1 MTGIAA
7 LAAAAA
13 ATQKIPGTIQTH
25 TATQPTAGIKVVT
38 PTIVTPQG
46 VKVTP
51 VTRQIGESNFP
62 YFQTQIN
69 MIRRVFFVFYERAGC
84 EN

>member
-13 ATQKIPGTIQTH
+13 ATQKIQGTSQQQ
-25 TATQPTAGIKVVT
+25 TATTPVSSIKVVT

-51 VTRQIGESNFP
+51 VSRQIGKL
-62 YFQTQIN
+62 
-69 MIRRVFFVFYERAGC
+69 
-84 EN
+84 

>member
-13 ATQKIPGTIQTH
+13 ATQKIQGASQT
-25 TATQPTAGIKVVT
+25 TTTPVSGIKVVT

-51 VTRQIGESNFP
+51 VTTRQIG
-62 YFQTQIN
+62 
-69 MIRRVFFVFYERAGC
+69 M
-84 EN
+84 

>member
-13 ATQKIPGTIQTH
+13 ATQKIPGT
-25 TATQPTAGIKVVT
+25 TQVQASTTSSGIKVVT

-51 VTRQIGESNFP
+51 VTRQIG
-62 YFQTQIN
+62 
-69 MIRRVFFVFYERAGC
+69 M
-84 EN
+84 

>member
-13 ATQKIPGTIQTH
+13 ATQKIQGASQT
-25 TATQPTAGIKVVT
+25 TTTPVSGIKVVT

-51 VTRQIGESNFP
+51 VTTRQIGMYSLLP
-62 YFQTQIN
+62 GLQQSGKKIWK
-69 MIRRVFFVFYERAGC
+69 MKKIPGRGKDL
-84 EN
+84 

>member
-13 ATQKIPGTIQTH
+13 ATQKIQGNVQT
-25 TATQPTAGIKVVT
+25 TTNTTPMSGFRVVT
-38 PTIVTPQG
+38 PTIVTPQGVKFTPVTPQG

-51 VTRQIGESNFP
+51 VTRQIGMFIE
-62 YFQTQIN
+62 YI
-69 MIRRVFFVFYERAGC
+69 MIS
-84 EN
+84 